1 MYSLVTNK
9 PQDDTMTKKIG
20 IILSTTRQGRIS
32 PSIAEWVT
40 TEVAKHPEFTTELID
55 LEAINLPFFNEA
67 TTPSVAPG
75 TSDAA
80 VAWAEKVTSLDAF
93 IIVTAEYNAGYP
105 APLKNALDY
114 LKGEWANRPIF
125 IVSYGFGGGA
135 SAAHQLSEVLTR
147 IGTVQIEPNIAI
159 LIGDKINANGS
170 IDDPHTSLAIHNDEL
185 DVALNAIGAWA
196 PAAA

>member
-1 MYSLVTNK
+1 
-9 PQDDTMTKKIG
+9 MTKKIG

-40 TEVAKHPEFTTELID
+40 TEVAKHSEFTTELID

-75 TSDAA
+75 TSDVA
-80 VAWAEKVTSLDAF
+80 VAWREVVTSFDAF

-135 SAAHQLSEVLTR
+135 SAAHQLGEVLTR

-170 IDDPHTSLAIHNDEL
+170 IDDPHTSLAIHNEEL
-185 DVALNAIGAWA
+185 DVALKAIDAWA